1 MFKQKIFFVCA
12 FIALAAGIP
21 LFAKDKTYAI
31 AVFVPGIVK
40 GNPTYELL
48 VEGVQEAKNKLAKSG
63 KKVTVK
69 TVEGGTNQGEW
80 QNGLTALALSKK
92 YDLIVSSNPSLP
104 AIAEK
109 VLQSA
114 PQQKFL
120 LLDSY
125 LTGNKQIKTVG
136 FNQYEQGYLNGY
148 YAALISSSAMKN
160 ANTSYKIGL
169 VAGQEYPVMNDK
181 IRKGYLEGAQA
192 VDSRFELDFRVLG
205 NWYDAAKA
213 SELATSM
220 IKNGADVILTICGGG
235 NAGVVAA
242 ARENNAYVMWFDRP
256 GYSYGKDIVVGAT
269 EISQKSACTEAVI
282 SFVEG
287 KMTFGT
293 PVELGIKDGAV
304 GFAFEGV
311 PSAVPQSVIQKE
323 KELIENIKIGNIF
336 LSDK

>member
-12 FIALAAGIP
+12 FIVLTAGIP

-125 LTGNKQIKTVG
+125 LTGNKQIKRFLSYCIRFCYG
-136 FNQYEQGYLNGY
+136 FNC
-148 YAALISSSAMKN
+148 I
-160 ANTSYKIGL
+160 
-169 VAGQEYPVMNDK
+169 
-181 IRKGYLEGAQA
+181 
-192 VDSRFELDFRVLG
+192 
-205 NWYDAAKA
+205 
-213 SELATSM
+213 
-220 IKNGADVILTICGGG
+220 ILWKYII
-235 NAGVVAA
+235 N
-242 ARENNAYVMWFDRP
+242 R
-256 GYSYGKDIVVGAT
+256 
-269 EISQKSACTEAVI
+269 
-282 SFVEG
+282 
-287 KMTFGT
+287 
-293 PVELGIKDGAV
+293 
-304 GFAFEGV
+304 
-311 PSAVPQSVIQKE
+311 
-323 KELIENIKIGNIF
+323 
-336 LSDK
+336 